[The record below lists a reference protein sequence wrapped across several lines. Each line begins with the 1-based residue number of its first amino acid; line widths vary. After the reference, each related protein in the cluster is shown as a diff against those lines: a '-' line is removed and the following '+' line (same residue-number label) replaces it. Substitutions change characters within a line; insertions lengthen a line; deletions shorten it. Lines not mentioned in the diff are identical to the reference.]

1 MDIKFKKL
9 DKGLPDP
16 FIATEGSAGIDLF
29 CSRIDSLDKTKSC
42 MVIATGVAVE
52 IPKQHVGLLLLRSSL
67 GKKGLS
73 LANNVGV
80 IDSDY
85 RGELLLNV
93 KYIEDDIYAPRVAER
108 IAQLVIVPHPA
119 YSVVFTEEL
128 SGTERGTGG
137 FGSTGE

>member
-9 DKGLPDP
+9 DEGLPNP
-16 FIATEGSAGIDLF
+16 FVATEGSAGIDLF
-29 CSRIDSLDKTKSC
+29 CSRIDSLDKDKSS
-42 MVIATGVAVE
+42 MVIATGVAVM
-52 IPKQHVGLLLLRSSL
+52 IPEKHVGLLLLRSSL

-93 KYIEDDIYAPRVAER
+93 KYLEDDIYVPRVAER
-108 IAQLVIVPHPA
+108 IAQLVVVPHPS
-119 YSVVFTEEL
+119 YSIVFTEEL
-128 SGTERGTGG
+128 SDTDRGTGG
-137 FGSTGE
+137 FGSTN